1 MPRSVLV
8 PISICVLCG
17 PVALAQDTPDPT
29 VVLDLYMTCIGRGN
43 YEDAL
48 TYCKI
53 PGESDPQAVR
63 QLRDAMTGVAGE
75 IDLVGVA
82 KALSLFVPL
91 SLSPMEWRA
100 NAAPVTTPTEAAL
113 SVTATTTLKLDQTI
127 YFVRS
132 GPQWKIDIGRTF
144 RENAVGTRVERMLLE
159 RTSLDEA
166 KAQLAHVAQ
175 AMKRYLGDHDG
186 RLPSADTWQADLLAY
201 NDVLN
206 ASDLVSPLAPAG
218 QATYA
223 INRGLAGLTGREV
236 TDAANAVLVFDAAPG
251 VISGGPD
258 DLVMRHR
265 GQAVALLADGTVVTM
280 RGPSDYG
287 WGPRSPG
294 GNRGAVVVQPAV
306 NAGVEY
312 VPLKDLLTPLGGEV
326 TWRAAES
333 VSVATCQGH
342 TAMIRANDR
351 SVRIDDK
358 PVAFPVAPVTVE
370 SRLLVPASLPSRAF
384 GLTARWTEQGIEYR

>member
-1 MPRSVLV
+1 VPRSVLV
-8 PISICVLCG
+8 PIIVYVLCG
-17 PVALAQDTPDPT
+17 QVALAQETPDPT
-29 VVLDLYMTCIGRGN
+29 VVLDMYMICIGRGN

-53 PGESDPQAVR
+53 PGQSDPQAIS
-63 QLRDAMTGVAGE
+63 QLRDAMTGIAGE

-100 NAAPVTTPTEAAL
+100 KAAPITTPTEATL
-113 SVTATTTLKLDQTI
+113 SVTASTTLTFDQTI

-132 GPQWKIDIGRTF
+132 GPQWKIDMGRTF

-166 KAQLAHVAQ
+166 KAQLDRVAQ
-175 AMKRYLGDHDG
+175 AMKRYLADHEG

-201 NDVLN
+201 GNILT
-206 ASDLVSPLAPAG
+206 ASDLVSPLAPAA
-218 QATYA
+218 QPTYGM
-223 INRGLAGLTGREV
+223 NRGLGGLSDREITG
-236 TDAANAVLVFDAAPG
+236 AANVVLIFDAAPG
-251 VISGGPD
+251 VTSGGPD
-258 DLVMRHR
+258 DLVLRHR

-280 RGPSDYG
+280 RNASDYG

-294 GNRGAVVVQPAV
+294 GSRAGAPVQPTPI
-306 NAGVEY
+306 AGVEY
-312 VPLKDLLTPLGGEV
+312 VPLKDILTRLGGEV
-326 TWRAAES
+326 TWRAAEA

-342 TAMIRANDR
+342 TAVIRANDK
-351 SVRIDDK
+351 SVRIDEK
-358 PVAFPVAPVTVE
+358 LVTFPVAPVTVD

-384 GLTARWTEQGIEYR
+384 GLSARWTEQGIEYR